1 MTDVVE
7 VIAKH
12 LYTVWC
18 SEVDEDPDWD
28 GSRESLREM
37 WLDDAKGIVDA
48 LWEAGLVIEERF
60 KGAEL

>member
-1 MTDVVE
+1 MREVE

-18 SEVDEDPDWD
+18 CEADEIPDWD
-28 GSRESLREM
+28 AARESCRDM
-37 WLDDAKGIVDA
+37 WLNDANGIVNA
-48 LWEAGLVIEERF
+48 LLEAGLVIEERF